1 MTVQARPHPSPR
13 ARKAAVLLPG
23 GMRRESGREG
33 ALAGRAA
40 GAPRGQSRSRPAP
53 GTPAGHGQRPA
64 ASGPAFSGNMTAGRG
79 EPGKGGRRG
88 CPAGREGATWRRSL
102 REWQQSDQQR
112 GWSGEARL
120 WQPLCAARQP
130 CEPAPLGN
138 SCARPARP
146 PLRRSP
152 PRTGYFWSAWAR
164 QNLNRGSAAGLQR
177 AWLRRSEKAS
187 QPAQEHLT
195 VHLPLAEG
203 SGVRL
208 PARPPARR
216 AAPAMPWAGSA
227 FAPRPRFH
235 PSIPQPAWPPRL
247 ATLLREEQTG
257 VLGHKTGFGISILPS
272 CNSGLHPLRKL
283 PCLFESKPLYP
294 DSGDV
299 RPSPACLNSCCHTV
313 P

>member
-1 MTVQARPHPSPR
+1 
-13 ARKAAVLLPG
+13 
-23 GMRRESGREG
+23 
-33 ALAGRAA
+33 
-40 GAPRGQSRSRPAP
+40 
-53 GTPAGHGQRPA
+53 
-64 ASGPAFSGNMTAGRG
+64 MTAGRG

-208 PARPPARR
+208 PARPPAEQ
-216 AAPAMPWAGSA
+216 
-227 FAPRPRFH
+227 PRPCPELAALLPHGHASIH
-235 PSIPQPAWPPRL
+235 PSHSLRGRHGLPPSYERSRQASWATKLALGFLSFPPAIQGCIRSESCRACSNLSLCTRTVGMCDQAQL
-247 ATLLREEQTG
+247 A
-257 VLGHKTGFGISILPS
+257 
-272 CNSGLHPLRKL
+272 
-283 PCLFESKPLYP
+283 
-294 DSGDV
+294 
-299 RPSPACLNSCCHTV
+299 
-313 P
+313 